1 MNKRLLVFDCH
12 EAWVYQLRALDC
24 PLDIVVG
31 LRGRSQDGWDENM
44 RPLPPNGRL
53 VRLDEVLKQT
63 EPYACIVGHNLT
75 DLLDVK
81 SIPGPRILVIHE
93 ALDGVAHEHQLAVSK
108 EEFLGTFAK
117 FVNLTGTHVVAVSQM
132 KGRSWGFEEDI
143 VRLSADT
150 MDYLPWNGNLP
161 RGLRVANHISRRLRT
176 LLWDFHQ
183 KAFEGLPIT
192 LVGHNS
198 DMEGVL
204 PANNWEHL
212 KQIFSQHRF
221 YIHTA
226 DPRLEDGYNMATLEA
241 MAAGLPVLG
250 NRHPT
255 SPVEHGVSGMLSD
268 DPAELRAYALRL
280 LDDCDLAKR
289 MGAAAQKVVAERF
302 SLDQF
307 HKRFSHSIER
317 AQRRWLKQQNGSCAK
332 EVPLAA
338 SFR

>member
-24 PLDIVVG
+24 PLDIVIG
-31 LRGRSQDGWDENM
+31 LRGRSHDGWDENM

-53 VRLDEVLKQT
+53 VRLDEVLKRK
-63 EPYACIVGHNLT
+63 ESYDCIVGHNLT

-81 SIPGPRILVIHE
+81 SVPGPRILVIHE
-93 ALDGVAHEHQLAVSK
+93 ALDGVAHEHKLAVPK

-117 FVNLTGTHVVAVSQM
+117 FVNLTGTHVVAVSLL
-132 KGRSWGFEEDI
+132 KGRSWGFEEEI

-150 MDYLPWNGNLP
+150 MDYLPWSGTLP
-161 RGLRVANHISRRLRT
+161 RGLRVANRILRRPGT

-192 LVGHNS
+192 LVGHNP
-198 DMEGVL
+198 DMENVL
-204 PANNWEHL
+204 PADNWDHL

-221 YIHTA
+221 YVHTA

-255 SPVEHGVSGMLSD
+255 SPVEHGVSGLLSD

-280 LDDCDLAKR
+280 LDDHDLAR
-289 MGAAAQKVVAERF
+289 RLGAAAQKAVAEQF
-302 SLDQF
+302 SLARFQ
-307 HKRFSHSIER
+307 KCFSHSIER
-317 AQRRWLKQQNGSCAK
+317 AQRRWLKQQNGSRHS
-332 EVPLAA
+332 EVSHAA
-338 SFR
+338 SLR